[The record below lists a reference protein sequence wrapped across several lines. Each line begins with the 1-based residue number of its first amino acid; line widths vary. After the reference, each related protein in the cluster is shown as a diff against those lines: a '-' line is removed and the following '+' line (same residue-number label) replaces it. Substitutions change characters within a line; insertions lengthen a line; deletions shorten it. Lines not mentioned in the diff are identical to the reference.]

1 MKILTIIP
9 LAVILVSCGGNERQ
23 PDRQPNVA
31 ETREMLQRINK
42 VLVQQDRAQI
52 LNYIKRNN
60 LVEMKESPTG
70 LFYYISGTSNGPK
83 VRKGDVV
90 EYSYRVSLL
99 DGTVCYQSNAEAPAT
114 FEVGH
119 GGVVSGLEEGIL
131 LMRQGQSAKFIMPPH
146 LAYGLIG
153 DSKQVPARSIVIYDV
168 ELLAVYR

>member
-1 MKILTIIP
+1 MRRTPLIL
-9 LAVILVSCGGNERQ
+9 LALMMASCSGNERQ
-23 PDRQPNVA
+23 PDKQPNVA

-42 VLVQQDRAQI
+42 ALVQQDREQI
-52 LNYIKRNN
+52 LDYIKRNN
-60 LVEMKESPTG
+60 LVEMNESPTG
-70 LFYYISGTSNGPK
+70 LFYHISGASNGPK

-99 DGTVCYQSNAEAPAT
+99 DGTTCYQSKADTPAT

-153 DSKQVPARSIVIYDV
+153 DSKQIPARSIVIYDV